1 MQEVEP
7 PLQLALAKPA
17 AATALPQTF
26 TGTLIGAVIVLP
38 EPTGM
43 LKLPVTLPL
52 WLWPP
57 TPEMVEAAPPTQP
70 ALEKP
75 SSASEMPHRLTGALT
90 GAVTVLPETI
100 GMLKLPV
107 VLPSWLSPPTPEMAE
122 LDPPWQPEFE
132 KPPTAPDTPHTFTG
146 ALIGAV
152 TVLPE
157 PSEMLR
163 LPVVLP
169 LWLSPPTPEMTE
181 LDPPSQ
187 PALEKPAT
195 ASEMPHRLTGALI
208 GAVIELPD
216 RTEMFPFP
224 VVLPLSEA

>member
-1 MQEVEP
+1 MQAVLQLLPMQEVEP

-26 TGTLIGAVIVLP
+26 TGALIGAVI
-38 EPTGM
+38 
-43 LKLPVTLPL
+43 
-52 WLWPP
+52 
-57 TPEMVEAAPPTQP
+57 
-70 ALEKP
+70 
-75 SSASEMPHRLTGALT
+75 
-90 GAVTVLPETI
+90 
-100 GMLKLPV
+100 
-107 VLPSWLSPPTPEMAE
+107 
-122 LDPPWQPEFE
+122 
-132 KPPTAPDTPHTFTG
+132 
-146 ALIGAV
+146 
-152 TVLPE
+152 VLPE

-169 LWLSPPTPEMTE
+169 LWLLPSTSEMVE

-195 ASEMPHRLTGALI
+195 ASEIPHRLTGTLT

-216 RTEMFPFP
+216 RTETLPFP